1 MFYNKLINIY
11 TKAEPS
17 IDEYGIVHEGELE
30 LVDTLYADVQPMDKL
45 MAQKDYG
52 INIDISWRIFSPL
65 NQYIIDGAYIE
76 YKNKMYK
83 ILNLMEWDDYIEFL
97 VGVIDD

>member
-17 IDEYGIVHEGELE
+17 IDEYGVVHEGELE
-30 LVDTLYADVQPMDKL
+30 LVDTLYVDVQPIDKL
-45 MAQKDYG
+45 RVQKEYG
-52 INIDISWRIFSPL
+52 IDISVSWRIFSPL
-65 NQYIIDGAYIE
+65 NQYIIDGAYIQ
-76 YKNKMYK
+76 YKDKMYK

-97 VGVIDD
+97 VGGIDD

>member
-17 IDEYGIVHEGELE
+17 IDEYGVVHEGELE
-30 LVDTLYADVQPMDKL
+30 PVDTLLVDVQPINKL
-45 MAQKDYG
+45 MAQKEYG
-52 INIDISWRIFSPL
+52 IDINISWRIFSPL
-65 NQYIIDGAYIE
+65 NQYIIDGAYIQ
-76 YKNKMYK
+76 YKDKMYK

-97 VGVIDD
+97 VGGIDD

>member
-17 IDEYGIVHEGELE
+17 IDEYGVVHEGELE
-30 LVDTLYADVQPMDKL
+30 LVDTLYVDVQPIDKL
-45 MAQKDYG
+45 RVQKEYG
-52 INIDISWRIFSPL
+52 IDISISWRIFSPL
-65 NQYIIDGAYIE
+65 NQYIIDGAYIQ
-76 YKNKMYK
+76 YKDKMYK

-97 VGVIDD
+97 VGGIDD

>member
-17 IDEYGIVHEGELE
+17 IDEYGVVHEGELE
-30 LVDTLYADVQPMDKL
+30 LVDTLYVDVQPIDKL
-45 MAQKDYG
+45 RVQKEYG
-52 INIDISWRIFSPL
+52 IDISISWRIFSPL
-65 NQYIIDGAYIE
+65 NQYIIDGSYIQ
-76 YKNKMYK
+76 YKDKMYK

-97 VGVIDD
+97 VGGIDD

>member
-17 IDEYGIVHEGELE
+17 VDEYGVVHEGELE
-30 LVDTLYADVQPMDKL
+30 LVDTLYVDVQPIDKL
-45 MAQKDYG
+45 RVQKEYG
-52 INIDISWRIFSPL
+52 IDISVSWRIFSPL
-65 NQYIIDGAYIE
+65 NQYIIDGAYIQ
-76 YKNKMYK
+76 YKDKMYK

-97 VGVIDD
+97 VGGIDD

>member
-30 LVDTLYADVQPMDKL
+30 LVDTLYVDVQPIDKL
-45 MAQKDYG
+45 RVQKEYG
-52 INIDISWRIFSPL
+52 IDISVSWRIFSPL
-65 NQYIIDGAYIE
+65 NQYIIDGAYIQ
-76 YKNKMYK
+76 YKDKMYK

-97 VGVIDD
+97 VGGIDD